1 LFFVVL
7 LAHLLKT
14 NDFDN
19 FLIEFKKSYSTT
31 EEYTFLKPIFDANY
45 TLIVETNLLN
55 LGYILAVKEMND

>member
-19 FLIEFKKSYSTT
+19 FLIEFKKLYSTT
-31 EEYTFLKPIFDANY
+31 EEYTFLNSIFDANY
-45 TLIVETNLLN
+45 TLIIETNLLN